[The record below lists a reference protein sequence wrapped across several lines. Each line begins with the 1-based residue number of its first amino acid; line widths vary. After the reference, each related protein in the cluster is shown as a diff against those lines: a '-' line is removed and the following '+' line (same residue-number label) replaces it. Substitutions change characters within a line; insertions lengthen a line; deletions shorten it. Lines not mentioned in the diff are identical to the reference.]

1 MFGIIREALEAEHGK
16 LSPAQVNQLHQ
27 LVERTDFTQLK
38 GDPAHVMRGIT
49 QKYVAALWPVRSG
62 FENLAIG
69 ETVGQIASASVIK
82 VQTVGHSHQQKK
94 AYLCLDSFN
103 RRLDSDNQST
113 VYSWYY
119 TEYRSTTPGF
129 VTTTAPLS
137 NITSIRLYQPSLP
150 AWSQLNSTGRV
161 SIYFREFGI
170 YAYLAAN
177 SQPYHYLLRYSTSV
191 VSNRFVDLNL
201 EEFNNGIFIFQK
213 PITKLDTLSVSF
225 GDPSNTVI
233 FKNDRDTGTV
243 TAYGATTRFTM
254 SQPHNLVTG
263 DVVYISGFATQTPG
277 YDAGINNTL
286 GYQITYV
293 NTTTFTIAVNTSSGS
308 IWIPNAPVTCFYA
321 PFRVILPLEITYAG
335 QTSTLF

>member
-1 MFGIIREALEAEHGK
+1 MFGIIRETLEAEHGK
-16 LSPAQVNQLHQ
+16 LSPVQVNQLHQ
-27 LVERTDFTQLK
+27 LVGQTDFTQLK
-38 GDPAHVMRGIT
+38 GDPANVMRQVT

-62 FENLAIG
+62 FKTMSGPVSE
-69 ETVGQIASASVIK
+69 SVMK
-82 VQTVGHSHQQKK
+82 VQTHLHQHKK

-103 RRLDSDNQST
+103 RRVNNDNQST
-113 VYSWYY
+113 IYSWYY

-150 AWSQLNSTGRV
+150 AWPQLNATGRV

-170 YAYLAAN
+170 YAYLSSN
-177 SQPYHYLLRYSTSV
+177 SQPYHYLLRYTPSAI
-191 VSNRFVDLNL
+191 SNRFVDLNL
-201 EEFNNGIFIFQK
+201 EEFNNGIFIFHK
-213 PITKLDTLSVSF
+213 PITKLDTLSISF
-225 GDPSNTVI
+225 GNPNETII
-233 FKNDRDTGTV
+233 FNNDRDTGTV
-243 TAYGATTRFTM
+243 TAYGATTTFTM

-263 DVVYISGFATQTPG
+263 DVVYISGFATLTPG

-286 GYQITYV
+286 GYQITYI
-293 NTTTFTIAVNTSSGS
+293 NTTSFRIAVNTSSGS
-308 IWIPNAPVTCFYA
+308 IWIPNARVTCFYA

>member
-1 MFGIIREALEAEHGK
+1 MFGIIRETLEAEHGK
-16 LSPAQVNQLHQ
+16 LSPVQVNQLHQ
-27 LVERTDFTQLK
+27 LVEQTDFTQLK
-38 GDPAHVMRGIT
+38 GDPAHIMRQVT

-62 FENLAIG
+62 FKTMSE
-69 ETVGQIASASVIK
+69 SVSESVMK
-82 VQTVGHSHQQKK
+82 VQTHLHQHKK

-103 RRLDSDNQST
+103 RRVNNDNQST
-113 VYSWYY
+113 IYSWYY

-150 AWSQLNSTGRV
+150 AWPQLNATGRV

-170 YAYLAAN
+170 YAYLSSN
-177 SQPYHYLLRYSTSV
+177 SQPYHYLLRYTQSAI
-191 VSNRFVDLNL
+191 SNRFVDLNL
-201 EEFNNGIFIFQK
+201 EEFNNGIFIFHK
-213 PITKLDTLSVSF
+213 PITKLDTLSISF
-225 GDPSNTVI
+225 GNPNETII
-233 FKNDRDTGTV
+233 FNNDRDTGTV
-243 TAYGATTRFTM
+243 TAYGATTTFTM

-263 DVVYISGFATQTPG
+263 DVVYISGFATLTPG

-286 GYQITYV
+286 GYQITYI
-293 NTTTFTIAVNTSSGS
+293 NTTSFRIAVNTSSGS
-308 IWIPNAPVTCFYA
+308 IWIPNARVTCFYA